1 MSAQSKTDHP
11 PFITPPQGTSQALS
25 NHRTILNIRNK
36 VAASVP
42 HEAKPTMTMT
52 SPHLK
57 TLKSNVPSEY
67 ATSSRVRQWLLEHLQ
82 NRNVQLKD
90 GPKTFVCQWNGA
102 ELHSLHPNHIFGS
115 LISQGV
121 ASETAHHVVGDIME
135 CLQDYRNRRAAC
147 VAAGQVW
154 FPDPEPESQ
163 PSPKQSPSQEQH
175 QRLLREDCESLL
187 EQPDSSQSWY
197 SSLTGAKGGFLA
209 AGLSLAVG
217 LGVMTWWLVSP
228 PARKEVD
235 K

>member
-1 MSAQSKTDHP
+1 
-11 PFITPPQGTSQALS
+11 
-25 NHRTILNIRNK
+25 
-36 VAASVP
+36 
-42 HEAKPTMTMT
+42 MT

-57 TLKSNVPSEY
+57 TLKTNVPSEY
-67 ATSSRVRQWLLEHLQ
+67 ATSARVRQWLLEHLQ

-90 GPKTFVCQWNGA
+90 GPKAFVCQWNGA

-115 LISQGV
+115 FISQGV
-121 ASETAHHVVGDIME
+121 ASETAHHVVGDVME
-135 CLQDYRNRRAAC
+135 CLQVRRGCNDVKDLLCSRSLLTKPFKDYRNRRAAC

-163 PSPKQSPSQEQH
+163 PSPKQSPSQEQR
-175 QRLLREDCESLL
+175 QRLLREDCEVLL
-187 EQPDSSQSWY
+187 EQPESSQSWY
-197 SSLTGAKGGFLA
+197 SSLTSAKGGFLA